1 MQKDLTL
8 VNPQSYSWLDELEE
22 FKDAYGITQQQLA
35 DTTGYSR
42 EYINALIKG
51 RKQLTAQAKTKLT
64 TAMRVL
70 TKRNNLDFCIDYF
83 RVTFKSHDAQSIIQ
97 KIFQIRPEHFYREDW
112 AFYGYTHKL
121 VCGELTVM
129 LSQQPERRH
138 GESEEA
144 WLKRD
149 KGTMIELSGQGCRYL
164 ENYLSGQKRSWYD
177 VFIACQELHGRF
189 KRIDLAIND
198 RHGVLDIPE
207 LIEKYRND
215 EYRSR
220 FKGGKIHRSDRDH
233 KEGNTLELGSRQSGV
248 HMVIYEKDFE
258 QWQKQNVLLEDKL
271 PIEEQPIK
279 NRFEVRLTDERADS
293 GIEALLSTRDPEKV
307 IFGIINH
314 YICFLTPTKSKSKQS
329 WPIDPRWATFIGA
342 NRDKLSLTVDP
353 QPFDFTTTVGWLKK
367 QVSSSLKL
375 IVILDEML
383 GTHTLDEIIDA
394 GKLSPRQ
401 IDLIQ
406 HYQNGNCGAYLDDFE
421 AKEKQSNE

>member
-1 MQKDLTL
+1 MKNDLTL
-8 VNPQSYSWLDELEE
+8 ANPQNYSWLDELKE
-22 FKDAYGITQQQLA
+22 FQDAYGITQQQLA

-42 EYINALIKG
+42 EYINALLKG
-51 RKQLTAQAKTKLT
+51 RKQLTAQARAKLT

-83 RVTFKSHDAQSIIQ
+83 RVTFKSHDTDNIIQ
-97 KIFQIRPEHFYREDW
+97 KVFRINPEHFRRENW
-112 AFYGYTHKL
+112 AFYGYTQKL
-121 VCGELTVM
+121 LCGELTVM
-129 LSQQPERRH
+129 LSKQPTRRRD
-138 GESEEA
+138 ESEDD

-149 KGTMIELSGQGCRYL
+149 KGTMIELSGKGCRYL
-164 ENYLSGQKRSWYD
+164 ENYLKGQKRSWYD
-177 VFIACQELHGRF
+177 VFTTCQELGGHF

-207 LIEKYRND
+207 LIEKYRNG
-215 EYRSR
+215 EHRSR

-258 QWQKQNVLLEDKL
+258 QWRKQNVLLEDKL

-279 NRFEVRLTDERADS
+279 NRFEVRLTNERADS
-293 GIEALLSTRDPEKV
+293 GIDALLATRDPEKV

-329 WPIDPRWATFIGA
+329 WPIDPRWATFIGD
-342 NRDKLSLTVDP
+342 NRDKLALTVDP
-353 QPFDFTTTVGWLKK
+353 QPFDFETTVAWLKK

-375 IVILDEML
+375 IVTLDEML
-383 GTHTLDEIIDA
+383 GTNKLGEIIDA
-394 GKLSPRQ
+394 GVLSPQQ
-401 IDLIQ
+401 IDLIL
-406 HYQNGNCGAYLDDFE
+406 HYKDGNQGAFLDDFE
-421 AKEKQSNE
+421 PKEKQSYE